1 MPELPD
7 LEVYRGNI
15 FKRLT
20 SKRLI
25 GLKVFS
31 MKITMPESI
40 LLDQLN
46 GRALLSISRYGKE
59 LLFDFADD
67 RIIAAH
73 LMLNGKISI
82 VDNTNTKAADKIK
95 GKVFTLTFENES
107 IIFHDSGRI
116 GTAIRYKPLP
126 SKVPDALGDDFT
138 LKRFLQFAKRKS
150 NEIENIKTFLI
161 DQKVVK
167 GIGNAY
173 ADEILWQARISPK
186 SIVSKVPREAMTE
199 LYKAIGTVLH
209 DAVDSIKAISPDIIS
224 GEERSFLKV
233 HNKLIEKTE
242 TGFPIIVETV
252 DTKITYFTEE
262 QILYR

>member
-7 LEVYRGNI
+7 LEVYRDNI
-15 FKRLT
+15 FKKLT
-20 SKRLI
+20 SKRLV

-40 LLDQLN
+40 LIDQLN
-46 GRALLSISRYGKE
+46 GRELLAINRYGKE
-59 LLFDFADD
+59 LFFDFADD
-67 RIIAAH
+67 RVISAH

-82 VDNTNTKAADKIK
+82 IPNADTKAIDKIK
-95 GKVFTLTFENES
+95 GKVFTLAFENES
-107 IIFHDSGRI
+107 LIFRDSGRI
-116 GTAIRYKPLP
+116 GAAIKYKPLP

-173 ADEILWQARISPK
+173 ADEMLWLARISPK
-186 SIVSKVPREAMTE
+186 SIVSKVPKEEMTV
-199 LYKAIGTVLH
+199 LYHAIGTVLR
-209 DAVDSIKAISPDIIS
+209 DAIDSIKAISPDIIS

-233 HNKLIEKTE
+233 HSKTKDKTE
-242 TGFPIIVETV
+242 TGYPIIVETV
-252 DTKITYFTEE
+252 DTKITYYTEE
-262 QILYR
+262 QILFR